1 MSIDKSHLFSS
12 ALLATVLLG
21 AASAAFAQDKDC
33 IELQTVA
40 ETEQQYVDEQGNKAT
55 RLVPAGKIVPG
66 DQVVWTIT
74 AKNICDAPAQ
84 NVVIANPVPEHMS
97 YVAASAMGV
106 GTQITYSIDGNQF
119 LAADA
124 LKVNEA
130 NGTSRAARPDEY
142 RAIRWT
148 YVAPFAKGATAFVR
162 YRATVN

>member
-1 MSIDKSHLFSS
+1 MRR
-12 ALLATVLLG
+12 ATDQRIFVRIAVLTLMF
-21 AASAAFAQDKDC
+21 AASAAIAQDKGC

-40 ETEQQYVDEQGNKAT
+40 ETEQQYVDVQGNKAT
-55 RLVPAGKIVPG
+55 RLVTAGKIVPG

-97 YVAASAMGV
+97 YVAGSAMGV
-106 GTQITYSIDGNQF
+106 GTQTTYSIDGKQF

-124 LKVNEA
+124 IKVNEA
-130 NGTSRAARPDEY
+130 NGTSRPARPDEY

-148 YVAPFAKGATAFVR
+148 YVAPFPKGATAFVR